1 MISAFVQSLFIQ
13 HEQVL
18 IVSQNCGPFG
28 CSEVTSID
36 FEKTIKLRQDAP
48 LGKYNGINTYLNRS
62 HLAFAEVGN
71 AWSASETLVDFF
83 NEVFVVGVNYDQPNE
98 DILMKEKELLKVG
111 FPTLKYDPRSYF
123 GLPPVSVLPETLIID
138 HDGTLLHRL
147 IGPQTKSSIESLI
160 IGE

>member
-1 MISAFVQSLFIQ
+1 MKKFIFILYSAIFLLQS
-13 HEQVL
+13 
-18 IVSQNCGPFG
+18 G
-28 CSEVTSID
+28 CSNKGVFELFEGGSLD
-36 FEKTIKLRQDAP
+36 FGDPGKFVIVNYWAKWGAPCREEIPELNELQQDF
-48 LGKYNGINTYLNRS
+48 L
-62 HLAFAEVGN
+62 
-71 AWSASETLVDFF
+71 

-98 DILMKEKELLKVG
+98 DILMKEKELLKVE

>member
-1 MISAFVQSLFIQ
+1 MILFIALPIISAFVQSLFIQ

-83 NEVFVVGVNYDQPNE
+83 K
-98 DILMKEKELLKVG
+98 L
-111 FPTLKYDPRSYF
+111 
-123 GLPPVSVLPETLIID
+123 
-138 HDGTLLHRL
+138 
-147 IGPQTKSSIESLI
+147 
-160 IGE
+160 